1 MKLPPLRAVQYF
13 EVVARLLSFSRAA
26 LELNVSQ
33 SAVSHQIR
41 LLEDFL
47 GERLLLRQGRLLSL
61 TPQGE
66 IYFEGIAAGL
76 VQIAQ
81 SSEQLRGGGEMRVR
95 LAVYSSFA
103 VKWLIPRLAGLRQ
116 LYPELDLSLEMV
128 AEDPELSD
136 RVADGFITVSPEGPG
151 YMHDL
156 LYRERLM
163 PVCSRRMWQ
172 QVEGEWPAT
181 LWQLPLLSIQ
191 AIYREKGEDWRRWAE
206 MGGLT
211 IPPEARV
218 HHFSHILLALEAAN
232 WDQGMALI
240 NDYMLQPEDPRL
252 VRLPLH
258 ALETGDNF
266 YFVFKRSRAHE
277 PAISRL
283 RQWLWQESQASLRP
297 GENDPLRRV

>member
-1 MKLPPLRAVQYF
+1 
-13 EVVARLLSFSRAA
+13 
-26 LELNVSQ
+26 
-33 SAVSHQIR
+33 
-41 LLEDFL
+41 
-47 GERLLLRQGRLLSL
+47 
-61 TPQGE
+61 
-66 IYFEGIAAGL
+66 
-76 VQIAQ
+76 
-81 SSEQLRGGGEMRVR
+81 
-95 LAVYSSFA
+95 
-103 VKWLIPRLAGLRQ
+103 
-116 LYPELDLSLEMV
+116 V

-206 MGGLT
+206 MGGMT

-297 GENDPLRRV
+297 GENEPLRRV

>member
-61 TPQGE
+61 TLQGE

-76 VQIAQ
+76 GQIAQ
-81 SSEQLRGGGEMRVR
+81 SSAQLRGGAQMQLR

-136 RVADGFITVSPEGPG
+136 RVADCFITVCPNGRG
-151 YMHDL
+151 YSHDRI
-156 LYRERLM
+156 YQERLF
-163 PVCSRRMWQ
+163 PVCSRRLLQ
-172 QVEGEWPAT
+172 QVEGEWPGAI
-181 LWQLPLLSIQ
+181 WQLPLLSVQ
-191 AIYREKGEDWRRWAE
+191 SIYKSRGEDWQRWAE
-206 MGGLT
+206 AGGMRV
-211 IPPEARV
+211 PEGVRM
-218 HHFSHILLALEAAN
+218 HHFSHVLLAMEAAA
-232 WDQGMALI
+232 WDQGVTFV
-240 NDYMLQPEDPRL
+240 NDYMVRPDDPQL
-252 VRLPLH
+252 VRLPVH
-258 ALETGDNF
+258 QLETGDAF
-266 YFVFKRSRAHE
+266 YFTCKRGRAHE

-283 RQWLWQESQASLRP
+283 RQWLLLETCQSLP
-297 GENDPLRRV
+297 SP

>member
-1 MKLPPLRAVQYF
+1 
-13 EVVARLLSFSRAA
+13 
-26 LELNVSQ
+26 
-33 SAVSHQIR
+33 
-41 LLEDFL
+41 
-47 GERLLLRQGRLLSL
+47 
-61 TPQGE
+61 
-66 IYFEGIAAGL
+66 
-76 VQIAQ
+76 
-81 SSEQLRGGGEMRVR
+81 MRVR

-172 QVEGEWPAT
+172 QVEGEGRHPVAVAAA
-181 LWQLPLLSIQ
+181 LHPGYLP
-191 AIYREKGEDWRRWAE
+191 REGEDWRRWAE

-211 IPPEARV
+211 IPPRRGCTISAIFCSRWRRRTGIREWRSSTTICCSRRIRV
-218 HHFSHILLALEAAN
+218 
-232 WDQGMALI
+232 WCGC
-240 NDYMLQPEDPRL
+240 PCTP
-252 VRLPLH
+252 
-258 ALETGDNF
+258 ETGDNF

-297 GENDPLRRV
+297 GKTSLSGASERPGPHAEWMAAHDAGV